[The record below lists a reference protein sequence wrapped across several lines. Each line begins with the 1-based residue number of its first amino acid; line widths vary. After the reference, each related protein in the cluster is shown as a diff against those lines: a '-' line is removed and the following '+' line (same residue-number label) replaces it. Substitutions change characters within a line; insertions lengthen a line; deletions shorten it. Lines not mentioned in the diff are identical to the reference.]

1 MIKVEASIVIQKPV
15 AEVFSYSNDPANN
28 TKWQE
33 GLVESKITS
42 PGPVGVGTQ
51 ITDVRKFLGRDMD
64 SKLEVTAYEPN
75 KRISLK
81 TISGPI
87 KFEITQ
93 TYEPA
98 GGGTKLTMTGE
109 GEPGGLF
116 KLAEGAVKK
125 QFETQLQGDLGRLKK
140 VMEG

>member
-1 MIKVEASIVIQKPV
+1 MIKVEVSIVIQKPV
-15 AEVFSYSNDPANN
+15 GEVFDYTNDPAKN
-28 TKWQE
+28 KAWQE

-42 PGPVGVGTQ
+42 SGPVGVGTQ

-75 KRISLK
+75 KRVSLK

-93 TYEPA
+93 LYEPA
-98 GGGTKLTMTGE
+98 EGGTKLTMIGE

-125 QFETQLQGDLGRLKK
+125 QFEGQLQGDLGRLKA

>member
-81 TISGPI
+81 TVSGPI

-93 TYEPA
+93 LYEPA
-98 GGGTKLTMTGE
+98 EGGTKLTMIGE

-125 QFETQLQGDLGRLKK
+125 QFESQLQGDLGRLKK

>member
-1 MIKVEASIVIQKPV
+1 MIKVEASILIQKPV
-15 AEVFSYSNDPANN
+15 GEVFAYTNDAAKN
-28 TKWQE
+28 KDWQE
-33 GLVESKITS
+33 GLVDSKITS
-42 PGPVGVGTQ
+42 PGPFGVGTQ
-51 ITDVRKFLGRDMD
+51 MTDVRKFLGRDLD

-75 KRISLK
+75 KRVSVK

-93 TYEPA
+93 LYEPA
-98 GGGTKLTMTGE
+98 GGGTKLTLIGE

-125 QFETQLQGDLGRLKK
+125 QFESQIQGDLGRLKK

>member
-81 TISGPI
+81 TVSGPI

-93 TYEPA
+93 HYEPA
-98 GGGTKLTMTGE
+98 GAGTKLTMIGE

-125 QFETQLQGDLGRLKK
+125 QFETQLQGDLDRLKK

>member
-1 MIKVEASIVIQKPV
+1 
-15 AEVFSYSNDPANN
+15 
-28 TKWQE
+28 
-33 GLVESKITS
+33 
-42 PGPVGVGTQ
+42 
-51 ITDVRKFLGRDMD
+51 MD

-75 KRISLK
+75 KRVSLK

-93 TYEPA
+93 LYEPA
-98 GGGTKLTMTGE
+98 EGGTKLTMIGE

-125 QFETQLQGDLGRLKK
+125 QFEGQLQGDLGRLKA

>member
-1 MIKVEASIVIQKPV
+1 MIKVEASTVIQKPV
-15 AEVFSYSNDPANN
+15 AEVFSYTNDPAKNKN
-28 TKWQE
+28 WQE
-33 GLVESKITS
+33 GLVDSKITS
-42 PGPVGVGTQ
+42 PGPMGVGTQ
-51 ITDVRKFLGRDMD
+51 MTDVRKFLGRDMD

-81 TISGPI
+81 TVSGPI

-93 TYEPA
+93 LYEPTD
-98 GGGTKLTMTGE
+98 GGTKLTMIGE

>member
-1 MIKVEASIVIQKPV
+1 MIKVEASTVIQKPV
-15 AEVFSYSNDPANN
+15 GEVFAYTDDPANN
-28 TKWQE
+28 KNWQE
-33 GLVESKITS
+33 GLVESKVTS
-42 PGPVGVGTQ
+42 PGPMGVGTQ
-51 ITDVRKFLGRDMD
+51 LTDVRKFLGRDMD

-75 KRISLK
+75 KRVVVK

-87 KFEITQ
+87 KFEIT
-93 TYEPA
+93 TIYEPA
-98 GGGTKLTMTGE
+98 EGGTKITLMGE

-125 QFETQLQGDLGRLKK
+125 QFESQLQGDLGRLKK

>member
-15 AEVFSYSNDPANN
+15 QEVFAYSDDPANN
-28 TKWQE
+28 KAWQE
-33 GLVESKITS
+33 GLVESKKTS
-42 PGPVGVGTQ
+42 PGPTGVGTQ

-75 KRISLK
+75 KRVTVK
-81 TISGPI
+81 TISGPV
-87 KFEITQ
+87 KFEIT
-93 TYEPA
+93 TLYEPA
-98 GGGTKLTMTGE
+98 EGGTKVTMMGE

-125 QFETQLQGDLGRLKK
+125 QFENQLQGDLGRLKA

>member
-1 MIKVEASIVIQKPV
+1 MIKIEVSIEIQKPV
-15 AEVFSYSNDPANN
+15 AEVFSYTNDPAMN
-28 TKWQE
+28 KSWQE

-42 PGPVGVGTQ
+42 PGPMGVGTQ
-51 ITDVRKFLGRDMD
+51 MTDVRKFLGRDMD
-64 SKLEVTAYEPN
+64 SKLEVTAYEAN

-81 TISGPI
+81 TVSGPI

-93 TYEPA
+93 LYEPA
-98 GGGTKLTMTGE
+98 GAGTKLTMIGE

>member
-1 MIKVEASIVIQKPV
+1 MINVEASIVIQKPV
-15 AEVFSYSNDPANN
+15 AEVFAYSNDPAKN
-28 TKWQE
+28 KAWQE
-33 GLVESKITS
+33 GLVESKITT
-42 PGPVGVGTQ
+42 PGPIGVGTQ

-81 TISGPI
+81 TVSGPI

-93 TYEPA
+93 LYEPA
-98 GGGTKLTMTGE
+98 EGGTKLTMIGE

-125 QFETQLQGDLGRLKK
+125 QFESQLQGDLGRLKK

>member
-15 AEVFSYSNDPANN
+15 PEVFAYTNDPAKN
-28 TKWQE
+28 KAWQE

-75 KRISLK
+75 KRVALK

-93 TYEPA
+93 LYEPA
-98 GGGTKLTMTGE
+98 EGGTKLTMIGE

-125 QFETQLQGDLGRLKK
+125 QFESQLQGDLGRLKK

>member
-15 AEVFSYSNDPANN
+15 GEVFAYTNDPAKN
-28 TKWQE
+28 KSWQE
-33 GLVESKITS
+33 GLVDSKITS
-42 PGPVGVGTQ
+42 SGPIGVGTQ

-64 SKLEVTAYEPN
+64 SKLEITAYEPN
-75 KRISLK
+75 KRVTLK
-81 TISGPI
+81 TISGPV

-93 TYEPA
+93 LYESA
-98 GGGTKLTMTGE
+98 EGGTKLTMLGE
-109 GEPGGLF
+109 GEPGGVF

-125 QFETQLQGDLGRLKK
+125 QFEGQLQGDLGRLKK

>member
-125 QFETQLQGDLGRLKK
+125 QFETQLQGDLGRLKV

>member
-1 MIKVEASIVIQKPV
+1 MINVEASIVIQKPV
-15 AEVFSYSNDPANN
+15 AEVFAYSNDPAKN
-28 TKWQE
+28 KAWQE
-33 GLVESKITS
+33 GLVESKITT
-42 PGPVGVGTQ
+42 PGPIGVGTQ

-81 TISGPI
+81 TVSGPI

-93 TYEPA
+93 LYEPA
-98 GGGTKLTMTGE
+98 EGGIKLTMIGE

-125 QFETQLQGDLGRLKK
+125 QFESQLQGDLGRLKK